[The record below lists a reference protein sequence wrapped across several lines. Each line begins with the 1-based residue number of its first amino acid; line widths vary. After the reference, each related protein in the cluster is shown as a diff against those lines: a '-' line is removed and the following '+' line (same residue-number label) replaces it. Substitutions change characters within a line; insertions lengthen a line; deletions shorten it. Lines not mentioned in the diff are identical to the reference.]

1 MQRLIRS
8 IVTFKYQQ
16 NSGKLPENK
25 ENLLN
30 RDFKASNI
38 FQKLVTDITY
48 IHVKLVGWAYLASVM
63 DLYSRKILGYSYGQK
78 IDAELATN
86 AVKNACLNIK
96 NTDGMILHSDLGSQ
110 YTAIFSKIIWVQ
122 KASNIRSAAKGI
134 LMITPALN
142 LFIHY

>member
-1 MQRLIRS
+1 MCSVLKFSRSTYYAVKNRKISKKTQQYQEFSDKVKSIFEASKKRYGAPKIQKKLEFSVVYYSLKRVQRHMQRLIRS

-48 IHVKLVGWAYLASVM
+48 IHVKLVGWTYLASVWTFT
-63 DLYSRKILGYSYGQK
+63 SEK
-78 IDAELATN
+78 
-86 AVKNACLNIK
+86 
-96 NTDGMILHSDLGSQ
+96 
-110 YTAIFSKIIWVQ
+110 F
-122 KASNIRSAAKGI
+122 
-134 LMITPALN
+134 
-142 LFIHY
+142 

>member
-1 MQRLIRS
+1 MCSVLKFSRSTYYAVKNRKISKKTQQYQEFSDKVKSILRLQKKIRCSKNSKKLEFSVVYYSLKRVQRHMQRRHCS
-8 IVTFKYQQ
+8 IVTRKYKYQQ

-63 DLYSRKILGYSYGQK
+63 DLYSRKILGYFYG
-78 IDAELATN
+78 
-86 AVKNACLNIK
+86 
-96 NTDGMILHSDLGSQ
+96 
-110 YTAIFSKIIWVQ
+110 
-122 KASNIRSAAKGI
+122 
-134 LMITPALN
+134 
-142 LFIHY
+142 

>member
-1 MQRLIRS
+1 MCSVLKFSRSTYYAVKNRKISKKTQQYQEFSDKVKSILRLQKKIRCSKNSKKLEFSVVYYSLKRVQRHMQRLIRS

-48 IHVKLVGWAYLASVM
+48 IHVKPVGWTYLASVM
-63 DLYSRKILGYSYGQK
+63 DLYSRKILGYFYG
-78 IDAELATN
+78 
-86 AVKNACLNIK
+86 
-96 NTDGMILHSDLGSQ
+96 
-110 YTAIFSKIIWVQ
+110 
-122 KASNIRSAAKGI
+122 
-134 LMITPALN
+134 
-142 LFIHY
+142 